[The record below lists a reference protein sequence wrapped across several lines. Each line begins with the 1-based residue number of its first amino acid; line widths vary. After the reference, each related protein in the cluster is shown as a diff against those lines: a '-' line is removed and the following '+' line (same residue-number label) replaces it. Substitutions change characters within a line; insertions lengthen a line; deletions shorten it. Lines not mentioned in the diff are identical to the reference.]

1 MHNDIKEILLSEDEI
16 ATITR
21 QMGAEITK
29 DYKDKKPLVIGLLKG
44 CIPFMSA
51 LLNRIDTHVEIAY
64 MAVSSYKG
72 GIRSSGDLKI
82 TYDLEIPVMDRDI
95 LIIEDIVDTGLTLST
110 VIQLLY
116 HRGAKSVKIATML
129 DKPLGRK
136 VDLKPDYIGKTIPKV
151 FVVGFGLD
159 YQELYR
165 NLPYVGI
172 LKPTIYE
179 K

>member
-82 TYDLEIPVMDRDI
+82 TYDLEIPVKDRDI

>member
-72 GIRSSGDLKI
+72 GIQSSGDLKI
-82 TYDLEIPVMDRDI
+82 TYDLEIPVKDRDI

>member
-29 DYKDKKPLVIGLLKG
+29 DYKDKKPLVIGSLKG

-165 NLPYVGI
+165 NVPYVGI

>member
-1 MHNDIKEILLSEDEI
+1 MHNDIKEILLSEDET